1 MNEDL
6 TIRPGVVIPASDLE
20 WEAVRASG
28 PGGQHVNKTA
38 TRVELRFDLQGTRAL
53 PPDAKARLRRMAA
66 GRLDAEG
73 RLLVESQRT
82 RSQARNIEDARE
94 KLREMIAAALVR
106 PKRRR
111 PTKPSRAAKKRR
123 VEEKRKHSEKK
134 RARKSVR
141 RDDA

>member
-6 TIRPGVVIPASDLE
+6 TVRPGVVIPASDLD

-38 TRVELRFDLQGTRAL
+38 TRVELRFDLEGTGAL
-53 PPDAKARLRRMAA
+53 APDVKARLRRMAA

-94 KLREMIAAALVR
+94 KLRDLIAAALVR

-134 RARKSVR
+134 QARKPVR
-141 RDDA
+141 RGDA